1 MWSMITRVTTWH
13 VKIYDSGGGLRL
25 SLRARSQRARSA
37 VGWRVHARTGASSD
51 DCDRD
56 REGRDRESL
65 ITDVPYFLRRKFER
79 VRLISFFI
87 FFPSLFLAELM
98 QKLSECARYT
108 QSGNAKSLV

>member
-1 MWSMITRVTTWH
+1 MAAIAIA
-13 VKIYDSGGGLRL
+13 K
-25 SLRARSQRARSA
+25 A
-37 VGWRVHARTGASSD
+37 VIANRY
-51 DCDRD
+51 
-56 REGRDRESL
+56 
-65 ITDVPYFLRRKFER
+65 ITDVPYFLRKAIER